1 MTRSLESLRKRAE
14 KRGRTL
20 EEQKKEDWKAEE
32 KKEKENSD
40 APSKA
45 DNGGDA
51 KTSMANRSVDPNKK
65 PKRDYVNAGDRD
77 RQKPNLNNPKNGF
90 NPKNGPGSKP
100 NDWPCHKCSNSNY
113 ADRQSCNRCGEQR
126 QASSTSESKPAVG
139 VIKQGDWP
147 CHKCSN
153 SNFASRQ
160 NCNRCDAPRQ
170 GPASSTSESK
180 PAIAI
185 AFKVDRAPAGVIK
198 QGDWPCHKC
207 SNNNFASRQ
216 SCNRCGEQ
224 RQGPAPGTARGAKDN
239 FFSIGNA
246 PKDSKDKD
254 TVAKIM
260 ETDREKGAHGPTW
273 APQASGDKIKENER
287 LREITSNHLKFQED
301 GGKEGDDSEWATLSS
316 ADQERGIALINRSKR
331 QKGKKE
337 TQKKL
342 LQDKKKHSLKRF
354 VEKKQDRGQGGN
366 SNSNDPQKKK
376 KISSDPQ
383 KKVE

>member
-1 MTRSLESLRKRAE
+1 VSILKLNFDVLFWPPNQIYMYDLFDHQIEFLHRSSGTMTRSLESLRKRAE

-153 SNFASRQ
+153 
-160 NCNRCDAPRQ
+160 
-170 GPASSTSESK
+170 
-180 PAIAI
+180 
-185 AFKVDRAPAGVIK
+185 
-198 QGDWPCHKC
+198 
-207 SNNNFASRQ
+207 NNFASRQ

-301 GGKEGDDSEWATLSS
+301 GGKEGDESEWATLSN

-366 SNSNDPQKKK
+366 SNLNDPQKKK